1 MHRFG
6 VRLSVLGVAISAASA
21 LVLTQAAQAPVQPQ
35 PAAPAAAQP
44 AGRGAFDDSMPGADF
59 LKRPPVLRL
68 SPEAQQKLFLLPEGY
83 KIDPVLT
90 DPLIQDPVGV
100 TFDGNGRMYV
110 LEMRSY
116 MRDADG
122 TESRA
127 PISRISRH
135 EDTDGDGVYDRHT
148 IFVDNMVMPRIAFP
162 LGDGVILALET
173 DNRDLYKYTDTNGDG
188 VSDKKELF
196 YQGVGRVQNM
206 EWQPGG
212 MTWALDNWLYTT
224 YNPFR
229 LRMAPDGKILRE
241 ETESNGGQWW
251 SAQDNYG
258 KTWWVDGGGEIGP
271 VNIQA
276 PIAYG
281 AFNVPDNFEPDFQT
295 PWPAPGGIADM
306 QGGMR
311 RVRVPEGTLN
321 HFTAAAGVEI
331 YRGDRL
337 PADMIGDL
345 LFNEPVAR
353 IVRRA
358 KVVVTDGL
366 TQLRNAYPKSEFI
379 RSTDPLFR
387 PVSISNAPDG
397 SLYLS
402 DMYTGIIQDAQFV
415 GPNSYLRKKVDQ
427 YELDKQHN
435 WGRVWRVTHDAGPPD
450 FKPPRMYSETAAQL
464 VAHLEHPNGW
474 WRDTAQKLL
483 VLRQDKSVAPALRT
497 MATGSTNQ
505 LARIHAMWTLEGLGS
520 FDAKL
525 ARELMKSPDPQIR
538 IQAIRASETLY
549 KATDKSFAAD
559 YRAMTE
565 DSDPNVVIQA
575 MLTLNL
581 QKVPDAPKVIAALA
595 AATTVRGVRE
605 IGAQILKPG
614 ASLGQ
619 RPSLADAAV
628 GFMNLSADQRKSL
641 VRGEGTYKELCS
653 SCHGPDGKGAPMA
666 GGAAGLTLAPP
677 LSGSP
682 RVQGHREYAI
692 KVLLHGLNGS
702 LEDKNYP
709 GGVMVP
715 MGTNTDEWIADV
727 ASYVRNTFGNSAG
740 LVTPAQ
746 VTAVRKAAPRKSPWT
761 LAELLPTVP
770 TPLTNTSEWKVSA
783 SHNPGAA
790 ANVIGATPG
799 ARWDTGAP
807 QQPGMWF
814 QIELP
819 QPATIA
825 ELQIDSTLPAA
836 GFGGRGRGGRGG
848 GPPAVGPVGFSIQ
861 VSADGTTWQPPIA
874 QGAGSTPSTVIPL
887 PRVQTRF
894 IRISQTGAAQN
905 GEAWGIQQVRVLTVR
920 GT

>member
-1 MHRFG
+1 
-6 VRLSVLGVAISAASA
+6 V
-21 LVLTQAAQAPVQPQ
+21 PQ
-35 PAAPAAAQP
+35 PTGRGGIDDAAA
-44 AGRGAFDDSMPGADF
+44 GADF
-59 LKRPPVLRL
+59 LKRPPIVRL
-68 SPEAQQKLFLLPEGY
+68 APEAEQKLFLLPEGY
-83 KIDPVLT
+83 KIEPVLA

-122 TESRA
+122 SESRA
-127 PISRISRH
+127 SVSRISRH
-135 EDTDGDGVYDRHT
+135 EDTDGDGVYDKHT
-148 IFVDNMVMPRIAFP
+148 VFVDNMVMPRIAFP

-188 VSDKKELF
+188 VADKKELF
-196 YQGVGRVQNM
+196 YQGIGRVQNM

-212 MTWALDNWLYTT
+212 MTWALDNWIYTT
-224 YNPFR
+224 YNPYR
-229 LRMAPDGKILRE
+229 LRMAPGGKILRE
-241 ETESNGGQWW
+241 ETEPNGGQWW

-281 AFNVPDNFEPDFQT
+281 AFNVPDNFEPDFQI

-311 RVRVPEGTLN
+311 RVRLPDGTLN

-337 PADMIGDL
+337 PADLVGDL

-366 TQLRNAYPKSEFI
+366 TQLRNAYPKSEFV

-435 WGRVWRVTHDAGPPD
+435 WGRVWRISHESRRPGFTA
-450 FKPPRMYSETAAQL
+450 PRMYSETPAQL

-483 VLRQDKSVAPALRT
+483 VLGQDKSVVPSLRT
-497 MATGSTNQ
+497 MARGSASQ
-505 LARIHAMWTLEGLGS
+505 LARIHALWTLEGLGA

-549 KATDKSFAAD
+549 KANDTSFAAD

-565 DSDPNVVIQA
+565 DADPDVIIQA

-581 QKVPDAPKVIAALA
+581 QKVPDAAKIIAATA
-595 AATTVRGVRE
+595 AASRVRGVKE

-619 RPSLADAAV
+619 RPSLADAGAS
-628 GFMNLSADQRKSL
+628 FMNFSADQRKSM

-666 GGAAGLTLAPP
+666 GGTDGMTLAPP

-682 RVQGHREYAI
+682 RVAGHREYAI
-692 KVLLHGLNGS
+692 KVLLHGLTGPI
-702 LEDKNYP
+702 EDKNYA

-715 MGTNTDEWIADV
+715 MGTNTDGWLADV
-727 ASYVRNTFGNSAG
+727 ASYVRNSFGNSAG
-740 LVTPAQ
+740 LVTSDQ
-746 VTAVRKAAPRKSPWT
+746 VAAVRNATPRKAPWT
-761 LAELLPTVP
+761 LADLLPTVP
-770 TPLTNTSEWKVSA
+770 APLTNTSEWKVSA
-783 SHNPGAA
+783 SHNAA
-790 ANVIGATPG
+790 AAVNVLGATAG

-825 ELQIDSTLPAA
+825 ELQLDAFAQGI
-836 GFGGRGRGGRGG
+836 GGRGRGGRGG
-848 GPPAVGPVGFSIQ
+848 GPPAVGPVAFSVQ
-861 VSADGTTWQPPIA
+861 VSMDGTTWQLPAA
-874 QGAGSTPSTVIPL
+874 QGPGSTPRTTISL
-887 PRVQTRF
+887 PRVQARF
-894 IRISQTGAAQN
+894 IRINQTGTAQN
-905 GEAWGIQQVRVLTVR
+905 NEAWAIQQVRVLAVQ